1 MFTFDYLMSI
11 MFRIW
16 IALFIGMFL
25 RVVISSIIRGMRQGY
40 MISTIK
46 QNVNRK
52 IEEYDSD
59 LQKYFNY
66 EVDTDDLSNMH
77 EQNERE

>member
-16 IALFIGMFL
+16 IALFIGAIL

>member
-1 MFTFDYLMSI
+1 MFTFDYLISI
-11 MFRIW
+11 CFRIW
-16 IALFIGMFL
+16 IALFIGMVL
-25 RVVISSIIRGMRQGY
+25 RTVITSIIKGVRQGY

-46 QNVNRK
+46 QNVNRR

-66 EVDTDDLSNMH
+66 EVETDDLSNMH
-77 EQNERE
+77 DQNERE

>member
-1 MFTFDYLMSI
+1 
-11 MFRIW
+11 
-16 IALFIGMFL
+16 
-25 RVVISSIIRGMRQGY
+25 MRQGY

-46 QNVNRK
+46 QNVNRR

-66 EVDTDDLSNMH
+66 EVETDDLSNMH